1 MLCAVTG
8 GCVTCATLCD
18 GAGRAAL
25 TSAQGSIELTPH
37 LHQDDARA
45 CPLSLDHL
53 LVVNGGGLVDIDV
66 GRV

>member
-1 MLCAVTG
+1 MTD
-8 GCVTCATLCD
+8 GCVTCSTFCD

-53 LVVNGGGLVDIDV
+53 LVINEDGLVDIDL